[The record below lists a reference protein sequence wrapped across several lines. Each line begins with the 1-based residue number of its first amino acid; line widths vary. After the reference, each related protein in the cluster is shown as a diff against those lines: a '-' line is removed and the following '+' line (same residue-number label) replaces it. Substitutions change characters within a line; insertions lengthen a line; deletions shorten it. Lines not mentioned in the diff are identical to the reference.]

1 MVTYS
6 DIGTAGDRTGS
17 VQGFVEPGEQSVKS
31 DGKTSSS
38 TKEDQEP
45 QLGQRPRY
53 LGEL

>member
-1 MVTYS
+1 MVGLVFS
-6 DIGTAGDRTGS
+6 
-17 VQGFVEPGEQSVKS
+17 PVKETLAFL
-31 DGKTSSS
+31 TSSTSFSS